1 MSIIKFTTSIF
12 IISSSL
18 IATELPDL
26 IKKIRENIASP
37 AKLDQI
43 NSLEYVGNFKNSDED
58 FGSIVL
64 SFQKPHLQRIDICKL
79 NKRITRL
86 IGENIGFL
94 QIKDLDTD
102 QFESTIMPPNA
113 YNYLRTNSI
122 ETLFFYK
129 TPPSENIILELGDEL
144 DWKGIKAVKVT
155 FKYPN
160 NLVYIRYVDS
170 KTGKILATVL
180 PDGNKLVEEG
190 EYIVDRI
197 RFPRKL
203 YTYNKKDELMST
215 ITFEKIKVNPKFE
228 EDFFRYTSSQ

>member
-1 MSIIKFTTSIF
+1 MSIIKFTFSAF

-18 IATELPDL
+18 IATALPDL

-43 NSLEYVGNFKNSDED
+43 NSLEYVGSFKNSDED

-64 SFQKPHLQRIDICKL
+64 SFQKPHLYRIERGEL
-79 NKRITRL
+79 NKRITLL

-94 QIKDLDTD
+94 RIKDLDTD
-102 QFESTIMPPNA
+102 QFESAIMSPNKYKA
-113 YNYLRTNSI
+113 YRSNAI
-122 ETLFFYK
+122 ETLYFYK

-144 DWKGIKAVKVT
+144 VWKGLKAIKVIS
-155 FKYPN
+155 KYPN
-160 NLVYIRYVDS
+160 NLIYIRYVDS

-190 EYIVDRI
+190 EYIVDQI

-203 YTYNKKDELMST
+203 YTYNKKDELIST